1 MGQVNMRRGVEIVGG
16 DGIQGPSGHHVF
28 SQHLLDLL
36 GKGLLVAGLTAED
49 IIQDLTGGF
58 ILILVADDLIPAL
71 TKVVGGGAG
80 GGLEGGNRLGLLLA
94 PFGAGQQLMFKYQ
107 EKPPGDGL
115 TGPQLLNQPQIV
127 LLQLAAAF
135 IRLLDQLPA
144 HCVHVPVDVRPL
156 GQHLELYLH
165 RRNFQIADKGIDD
178 TALFPGAAEQKVDRD
193 HLDQLDIAV
202 ISGVDDAV
210 GDLLNGNVVS
220 QWIALSEIWP
230 WSA

>member
-1 MGQVNMRRGVEIVGG
+1 
-16 DGIQGPSGHHVF
+16 
-28 SQHLLDLL
+28 
-36 GKGLLVAGLTAED
+36 
-49 IIQDLTGGF
+49 
-58 ILILVADDLIPAL
+58 
-71 TKVVGGGAG
+71 
-80 GGLEGGNRLGLLLA
+80 
-94 PFGAGQQLMFKYQ
+94 MFKYQ

-135 IRLLDQLPA
+135 VRLLSQLPA
-144 HCVHVPVDVRPL
+144 HCIHVPVDVRPL